1 MFGVINVKLVNL
13 IFIFITRLRT
23 VHGEGDCSAPF
34 DSLDSSRK
42 YVLLSVTSVAQSLN
56 GATTNLKNMFF
67 GELKLIIYLVWL

>member
-42 YVLLSVTSVAQSLN
+42 YVLLSVTTVAQSLN
-56 GATTNLKNMFF
+56 C
-67 GELKLIIYLVWL
+67 EQS